1 MLSTLLVPL
10 RGGRVNGIVGRSYA
24 ENRVGNVRRV
34 TDQQDECDDNAELVQ
49 LVAAHDGSS
58 RARALTNRRQQRR
71 NSHADHDQGEHS
83 RVLACHP
90 RIELLSSVAPPSYQ
104 HSRA

>member
-1 MLSTLLVPL
+1 MLPTFLVPF
-10 RGGRVNGIVGRSYA
+10 RRRRVYGLVGRSHA
-24 ENRVGNVRRV
+24 EDRVGNVRRV
-34 TDQQDECDDNAELVQ
+34 TDQQDKRDDNAELVQ
-49 LVAAHDGSS
+49 LVAAHHGSS

-83 RVLACHP
+83 RVLARHTG
-90 RIELLSSVAPPSYQ
+90 IKLLPPVAPPSYQ